1 MTRAVTD
8 VKALGAAIRTHRT
21 SRGWTQAELAENAG
35 VSRRFVSELE
45 AGLRTGAELSR
56 VFAVLRAL
64 RLSVLLTEGG
74 AGSFDDALREVLG

>member
-1 MTRAVTD
+1 MTRMVTD
-8 VKALGAAIRTHRT
+8 VKALGAALRTHRT

-64 RLSVLLTEGG
+64 RLAVTLTDSGPE
-74 AGSFDDALREVLG
+74 SFDDALREVLG